1 MGIPPAVYT
10 GIVSKRGGGLWK
22 YVFSDVFGKSRGKD
36 CPPAEKIRSQGRRY
50 SPLSRFGSEQPDE
63 KGFLLKGVSCILVY
77 EKQPEG
83 GAL

>member
-1 MGIPPAVYT
+1 MEIRVFRCFWEIAREGLPA
-10 GIVSKRGGGLWK
+10 GR
-22 YVFSDVFGKSRGKD
+22 
-36 CPPAEKIRSQGRRY
+36 KIRSQGRRY
-50 SPLSRFGSEQPDE
+50 SPPSRFGSEQPDE